1 MIAAA
6 AARAALVLAAIAAV
20 VLLVRRR
27 ARGAAAPVVIGVVGR
42 TQLAPGLGLAIVE
55 TSGRR
60 LLVGWGK
67 EGVRLVRDL
76 GGSREAP

>member
-1 MIAAA
+1 MTAA
-6 AARAALVLAAIAAV
+6 AARAALVLLVLAAS

-27 ARGAAAPVVIGVVGR
+27 VRAAAGPGPVAIVARVP
-42 TQLAPGLGLAIVE
+42 LAPGLGVAILE
-55 TSGRR
+55 AGGRR

-76 GGSREAP
+76 GAAEGGP